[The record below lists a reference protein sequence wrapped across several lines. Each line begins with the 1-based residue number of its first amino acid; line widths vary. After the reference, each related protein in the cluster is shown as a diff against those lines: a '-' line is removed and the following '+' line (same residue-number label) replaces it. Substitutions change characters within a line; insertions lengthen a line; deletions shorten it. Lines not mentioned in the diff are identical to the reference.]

1 MDNNSKQILEEY
13 IENHQVEIDRLWLN
27 EISLDLNDLAV
38 VHGLSPS
45 KNLFKD
51 FMQLLVD
58 EIGVQEILDTAK
70 SRARNM
76 FDSVVIN
83 DTSIATKIVGW
94 QLFRNAKFKNDFHID
109 KADTIS
115 SDAFHAANMHD
126 HSLIIHDCPTIE
138 VHALEHIININSIVL
153 PANLTKLGFQ
163 DFTAD
168 EVICKDITM
177 SDFIKLMQ
185 ESDWHQYSK
194 RYSSSGQFIALSCDV
209 KCKNGVLRKG
219 LKFDKDY
226 NVIV

>member
-1 MDNNSKQILEEY
+1 MNKYRKQILEDY
-13 IENHQVEIDRLWLN
+13 IENHQEEVDRLDLN
-27 EISLDLNDLAV
+27 AISLDLNDITV
-38 VHGLSPS
+38 VQGLRSG
-45 KNLFKD
+45 LFKD

-58 EIGVQEILDTAK
+58 ELSVQGILDSAS

-83 DTSIATKIVGW
+83 DTSIATKIVGY
-94 QLFRNAKFKNDFHID
+94 QLFRNAEFKNDFHIN
-109 KADTIS
+109 KADTIA

-138 VHALEHIININSIVL
+138 VHALEHIVNIHYIVL
-153 PANLTKLGFQ
+153 PQNLTKLGFQ

-185 ESDWHQYSK
+185 ESDWHKYSK
-194 RYSSSGQFIALSCDV
+194 KYSSTGEYIALSCDI

-219 LKFDKDY
+219 TRFDKDY
-226 NVIV
+226 NVII

>member
-1 MDNNSKQILEEY
+1 MNKYRKQLLEDY
-13 IENHQVEIDRLWLN
+13 IENHQEEVDRLDLQ
-27 EISLDLNDLAV
+27 EISLDLNDLTV
-38 VHGLSPS
+38 VQGLRSS
-45 KNLFKD
+45 LFKD

-58 EIGVQEILDTAK
+58 ELGVQGILDSAS

-83 DTSIATKIVGW
+83 DTSIATKIIGLE
-94 QLFRNAKFKNDFHID
+94 LFRNAEFKNDFHIN
-109 KADTIS
+109 KANMIS
-115 SDAFHAANMHD
+115 SDAFHAANIHD

-138 VHALEHIININSIVL
+138 AHALEHIININSIVL
-153 PANLTKLGFQ
+153 PPNLTKLGFQ

-168 EVICKDITM
+168 EVICNDITM

-194 RYSSSGQFIALSCDV
+194 RYIASGQYIALSCDV
-209 KCKNGVLRKG
+209 KCKDGVLHKG

-226 NVIV
+226 NVIA

>member
-1 MDNNSKQILEEY
+1 MNSKDKQLLEEY
-13 IENHQVEIDRLWLN
+13 IENHYDKIDRLDLY
-27 EISLDLNDLAV
+27 EIRLDLNDLKV
-38 VHGLSPS
+38 INETSS
-45 KNLFKD
+45 YLFID

-58 EIGVQEILDTAK
+58 EIGVQEILDSAS

-83 DTSIATKIVGW
+83 DTGIATKIVGW
-94 QLFRNAKFKNDFHID
+94 GLFRNAKFKNDFNIT

-126 HSLIIHDCPTIE
+126 HSLIIHDCPTID
-138 VHALEHIININSIVL
+138 VHAFDHIININSIVL
-153 PANLTKLGFQ
+153 PPNLTKLGFQ

-185 ESDWHQYSK
+185 ESDWHKYSK
-194 RYSSSGQFIALSCDV
+194 RYTSSGQFIALSCDV